1 MQKHTVKKAGS
12 IALQV
17 LLYLFIAICIFTL
30 LLSILSKKDADG
42 TVTVFGYQ
50 MRFVLSPSME
60 KCDETYDHIKQYDIK
75 DIRVR
80 SMLFIKTVPTDPEEA
95 AAFYEDVKEGD
106 VLTIKYVYTKQETIT
121 HRVTGK
127 TPIEGGYIITLTGD
141 NKASDANTL
150 TQTINT
156 TEANS
161 PNYIVGKVVGQSYP
175 LGLLVTAM
183 KSPIGIVCLVII
195 PALIIM
201 IFEIIRIVS
210 ILTADKKQKADEEK
224 KKQDDELAEL
234 RRQLA
239 QLQKGAQDAQQPPE
253 NNSEDKA

>member
-1 MQKHTVKKAGS
+1 MKKSTVKKIGS
-12 IALQV
+12 ITLQV
-17 LLYLFIAICIFTL
+17 LLYLFIAVCIVTL
-30 LLSILSKKDADG
+30 LVAIVSKKDADG

-50 MRFVLSPSME
+50 MRTVLSPSME
-60 KCDETYDHIKQYDIK
+60 KCDETYDQIKQYRIK

-80 SMLFIKTVPTDPEEA
+80 SMVFIDTVPTEAAEA
-95 AAFYEDVKEGD
+95 AAWYESIREGD

-141 NKASDANTL
+141 NKAGDANTL

-161 PNYIVGKVVGQSYP
+161 PNYIIGRVVAQSYP
-175 LGLLVTAM
+175 FGLLVTAL
-183 KSPIGIVCLVII
+183 KTPVGLVCFVII

-201 IFEIIRIVS
+201 IFEIIHIVS
-210 ILTADKKQKADEEK
+210 LLSAEKKQKAKEEK
-224 KKQDDELAEL
+224 QKQDDELAEL

-239 QLQKGAQDAQQPPE
+239 QLQGTQPPPDDDTDNKE
-253 NNSEDKA
+253 KP